1 MAAQPEHAPA
11 PHGADPASPAAA
23 PHTTGGTAAEGH
35 GAASGGL
42 PQFDP
47 VWWPGQIVWLLIIF
61 AVVFVLMKTVF
72 IPRVGGTIARRNEQ
86 IAGDIAAARE
96 LKAQAEAQAEE
107 AAAETAQARAQS
119 RRLAEEA
126 KGRARAEAQERQ
138 AAEEARLAQTM
149 AAAEADIRAARE
161 KAMVNVRAVAAETA
175 EAIVEK
181 LTGKPATSAEVERAL
196 AGRA

>member
-1 MAAQPEHAPA
+1 MAAPEHAPA
-11 PHGADPASPAAA
+11 PHGADGSTPAA
-23 PHTTGGTAAEGH
+23 PHTTSGTAAEGH
-35 GAASGGL
+35 GSGGL

-61 AVVFVLMKTVF
+61 FFIFVMMKWVFV
-72 IPRVGGTIARRNEQ
+72 PRVGGTIAKRNDQ

-138 AAEEARLAQTM
+138 AAEEARIAERM
-149 AAAEADIRAARE
+149 SAAEADIRAARE
-161 KAMVNVRAVAAETA
+161 KAMANVRTVAAETA

-181 LTGKPATSAEVERAL
+181 LSGKPAGKGEVDRAL

>member
-1 MAAQPEHAPA
+1 MAAPEHAPA
-11 PHGADPASPAAA
+11 PHGADGSTPAA
-23 PHTTGGTAAEGH
+23 PHTTSGTAAEGH
-35 GAASGGL
+35 GSSSGL

-61 AVVFVLMKTVF
+61 TVVFVMMKLVF
-72 IPRVGGTIARRNEQ
+72 IPRVGGTIAKRNDQ

-138 AAEEARLAQTM
+138 AVEEARIAERM
-149 AAAEADIRAARE
+149 AAAEADIRVARE
-161 KAMVNVRAVAAETA
+161 KAMTSVRAVASDTA
-175 EAIVEK
+175 GAIVEK
-181 LTGKPATSAEVERAL
+181 LTGKPATSAEVDRAL
-196 AGRA
+196 TGRA

>member
-1 MAAQPEHAPA
+1 MAAAPEHAPA
-11 PHGADPASPAAA
+11 GAQ
-23 PHTTGGTAAEGH
+23 HTTETTEPAGGHESA
-35 GAASGGL
+35 GL

-47 VWWPGQIVWLLIIF
+47 TWWPGQIVWLLIIF
-61 AVVFVLMKTVF
+61 AVLFVLMRTVF
-72 IPRVGGTIARRNEQ
+72 VPRVGGTIAKREGQ

-119 RRLAEEA
+119 RRVAEEA
-126 KGRARAEAQERQ
+126 KARARAEAQARQ
-138 AAEEARLAQTM
+138 SAEEARLAEST

-161 KAMVNVRAVAAETA
+161 KAMTNVRAVAAETA
-175 EAIVEK
+175 QAIVEK
-181 LTGKPATSAEVERAL
+181 LSGQPATAAEVDRAL

>member
-11 PHGADPASPAAA
+11 HGAGPASPAAA
-23 PHTTGGTAAEGH
+23 PHTTSGTAAEGH
-35 GAASGGL
+35 GSAASGGL

-61 AVVFVLMKTVF
+61 VFVFAMMKWVF
-72 IPRVGGTIARRNEQ
+72 VPRVGGTIAKRNEQ

-119 RRLAEEA
+119 RRLADEA

-138 AAEEARLAQTM
+138 AVEEARLAQTM
-149 AAAEADIRAARE
+149 AAAEADIRTARE
-161 KAMVNVRAVAAETA
+161 KAMTNVRAVAAETA
-175 EAIVEK
+175 QAIIEK
-181 LTGKPATSAEVERAL
+181 LTGRPATSAEVERAL

>member
-1 MAAQPEHAPA
+1 MAAQEHAPA
-11 PHGADPASPAAA
+11 PHGADGSTPAA

-35 GAASGGL
+35 GSGGL

-47 VWWPGQIVWLLIIF
+47 AWWPGQIVWLLIIF
-61 AVVFVLMKTVF
+61 VVIYVMMKRVFV
-72 IPRVGGTIARRNEQ
+72 PRVGGTIAKRNEQ

-107 AAAETAQARAQS
+107 AAAETAQARAQA
-119 RRLAEEA
+119 RRLAEDA

-138 AAEEARLAQTM
+138 AAEEARIAARM
-149 AAAEADIRAARE
+149 ASAEADIRAARE
-161 KAMVNVRAVAAETA
+161 KAMANVRTVAAETA

-181 LTGKPATSAEVERAL
+181 LTGQAANKVEVDRAL

>member
-1 MAAQPEHAPA
+1 MAAAPEHAPA
-11 PHGADPASPAAA
+11 GAQPSGAQ
-23 PHTTGGTAAEGH
+23 HTTETTEASGH
-35 GAASGGL
+35 ESGGL

-47 VWWPGQIVWLLIIF
+47 AWWPGQIVWLLIIF
-61 AVVFVLMKTVF
+61 VALFVLMRTVF
-72 IPRVGGTIARRNEQ
+72 VPRVGGTIAKREGQ

-119 RRLAEEA
+119 RRVAEEA
-126 KGRARAEAQERQ
+126 KARAWGEAQERQ
-138 AAEEARLAQTM
+138 SAEEARLASTM

-161 KAMVNVRAVAAETA
+161 KAMTNVRAVAAETA
-175 EAIVEK
+175 QAIVEK
-181 LTGKPATSAEVERAL
+181 LSGTPASTVEVDRAM